1 MRGGISFIITAL
13 LARSLQPFEYG
24 RYTFLI
30 ASFLTLRQLIDL
42 SSSSAFFTF
51 ISQKARSRFF
61 YKTYAIWICI
71 QFFIPII
78 LIGIL
83 IPKSIIYQILF
94 ERDRILLLLA
104 FVSSFFQNSIWT
116 FFSNL
121 AESNR
126 QSIISQKVYLSI
138 TFIHLI
144 GIIIMIYYSVL
155 NLEFIFS
162 FVIIEWAIAAILICR
177 NLKRNYI
184 FDNTENLNF
193 VQILNMFIIYCRPY
207 IFLVLFTFISQL
219 FERWILHYNGGS
231 DQQAYFSIASQYG
244 GIILLVTTSILQI
257 LWKEFAQ
264 AAHEKNLIKI
274 HDLYSR
280 STRLA
285 FFFGVVSF
293 GAILPWVDDLIE
305 LLLGKSYLPGKMSIM
320 IMLFYPIHQSIGQIL
335 GTLFMATERNKQ
347 YVIVQI
353 VYCIFGIGLTYFLVG
368 SSHMILLT
376 LNLGAVGMAIKM
388 VILQFATVTTL
399 QYIIAKI
406 NNWKFE
412 FLYQIVFFC
421 LAIFLAYCI
430 KLILNFFTQNF
441 YIAFPIFLLSY
452 GGLWIQIL
460 RTNKLNVGLNINEIN
475 IFR

>member
-1 MRGGISFIITAL
+1 
-13 LARSLQPFEYG
+13 
-24 RYTFLI
+24 
-30 ASFLTLRQLIDL
+30 
-42 SSSSAFFTF
+42 
-51 ISQKARSRFF
+51 
-61 YKTYAIWICI
+61 
-71 QFFIPII
+71 
-78 LIGIL
+78 
-83 IPKSIIYQILF
+83 
-94 ERDRILLLLA
+94 
-104 FVSSFFQNSIWT
+104 
-116 FFSNL
+116 
-121 AESNR
+121 
-126 QSIISQKVYLSI
+126 
-138 TFIHLI
+138 
-144 GIIIMIYYSVL
+144 
-155 NLEFIFS
+155 
-162 FVIIEWAIAAILICR
+162 
-177 NLKRNYI
+177 
-184 FDNTENLNF
+184 
-193 VQILNMFIIYCRPY
+193 
-207 IFLVLFTFISQL
+207 
-219 FERWILHYNGGS
+219 
-231 DQQAYFSIASQYG
+231 
-244 GIILLVTTSILQI
+244 
-257 LWKEFAQ
+257 
-264 AAHEKNLIKI
+264 
-274 HDLYSR
+274 
-280 STRLA
+280 
-285 FFFGVVSF
+285 
-293 GAILPWVDDLIE
+293 
-305 LLLGKSYLPGKMSIM
+305 
-320 IMLFYPIHQSIGQIL
+320 MLFYPIHQSIGQIL